1 MKTHLLQIK
10 TLVNH
15 ARERTARMLLVPAV
29 VLACSPAVMAQGLPQ
44 MPTPG
49 QGIGG
54 GAVAQGDWLGAMG
67 AWFKAGITILA
78 LVLTS
83 MAFIYVMMGALSK
96 WRAYSMG
103 RAEMAD
109 LKEYFIMGAVLA
121 VFIVVIA
128 TYALS
133 TLA

>member
-1 MKTHLLQIK
+1 MKTHLSQLK
-10 TLVNH
+10 TLVNR

-29 VLACSPAVMAQGLPQ
+29 ALACSPAVMAQGLPQ
-44 MPTPG
+44 IPTPG

-78 LVLTS
+78 LVLAS
-83 MAFIYVMMGALSK
+83 MAFIYVMMGALGK

>member
-1 MKTHLLQIK
+1 MKSRLIQLK
-10 TLVNH
+10 NVAGR
-15 ARERTARMLLVPAV
+15 AREKAGRMLLAPWVA
-29 VLACSPAVMAQGLPQ
+29 LMCSPAFAALPTV
-44 MPTPG
+44 PVPG
-49 QGIGG
+49 EAVGG
-54 GAVAQGDWLGAMG
+54 GTVADGDWLGAMG
-67 AWFKAGITILA
+67 AWFKAGVIIFSLILA
-78 LVLTS
+78 AL
-83 MAFIYVMMGALSK
+83 AFIYVMMGALGK